1 MPVHTPDVKGAI
13 TAPPEAAQRSQGMTV
28 ESLLS
33 SLTFSLVMFVVEA
46 TAFLVLRDKVPDL

>member
-1 MPVHTPDVKGAI
+1 MPVPPNVKGAI
-13 TAPPEAAQRSQGMTV
+13 TAPPEVPERFRGMIV

-46 TAFLVLRDKVPDL
+46 TAFLVLRDRVPEL